1 MSNAANFP
9 ISRNGEFIWI
19 IRCVTSVRKKLCD
32 VSKVGS
38 VILLG
43 SVISSSTFLVTG
55 SHTQRKKVE
64 TFYYPPLS
72 TAGIFSV
79 RFTESSCSFRGNYRS
94 ANEEK
99 VARKRRESAFNEIVR
114 SLVSFSV
121 GCAMTDEL
129 IGDIRGVKNGGFDGW
144 DELMYRFTVSRYEKC
159 ACNNIYNS
167 FRNWNYSCFL
177 TPDRVIFNPRFVS
190 IW

>member
-1 MSNAANFP
+1 M
-9 ISRNGEFIWI
+9 
-19 IRCVTSVRKKLCD
+19 
-32 VSKVGS
+32 SKVGS

-177 TPDRVIFNPRFVS
+177 TPDRVIFNSRFVS

>member
-1 MSNAANFP
+1 MRDFGSKKN
-9 ISRNGEFIWI
+9 
-19 IRCVTSVRKKLCD
+19 CVTCRKL
-32 VSKVGS
+32 VGS

-43 SVISSSTFLVTG
+43 NVISSSTFLVTG

-177 TPDRVIFNPRFVS
+177 TPDRVIFNSRFVS